1 MSPAWVCAVLLTSPA
16 VISFQRRHSK
26 NREKEANKLLAA
38 RKDIQKLPRP
48 YLYRVVPPFRALLKN
63 SC

>member
-1 MSPAWVCAVLLTSPA
+1 MSPARICAVLLTSPA
-16 VISFQRRHSK
+16 DISFSDAIQK
-26 NREKEANKLLAA
+26 REKEANKLLAA

-48 YLYRVVPPFRALLKN
+48 FLYRVVPPFRALLKN